1 MKYPTKIKG
10 LSERIRLIPKGKIRL
25 GIKVKNSKGTEY
37 PKETEYFACHE
48 VPEVEKVYTDKPTEL
63 EIMFPS
69 DNEDIIFPQAYEC
82 YGRNSGLK
90 CIGDGETAM
99 RFDENREYTEVE
111 CKGPKECKFGQQ
123 NGCSIKGHLKFFIPK
138 VGPGLYQIDIGSINS
153 IIDINSGLDWAR
165 MITGGSFAMKP
176 FILRRVPKASHK
188 NGKKQTHY
196 TLQLEL
202 KSNIAL
208 KPTKYLQEPEE
219 EIEEDYV
226 KMPDPEKVKK
236 DNEILTK
243 IFNLGKDK
251 GLNKWED
258 IINFAFK
265 TSVFSAEEPM
275 TVDEAKEV
283 LTEEEGLAD
292 LLIKK
297 MELIASKS

>member
-1 MKYPTKIKG
+1 
-10 LSERIRLIPKGKIRL
+10 
-25 GIKVKNSKGTEY
+25 
-37 PKETEYFACHE
+37 

-123 NGCSIKGHLKFFIPK
+123 NSCSIKGHLKFFIPK

-165 MITGGSFAMKP
+165 MITGGNFAMKP

-202 KSNIAL
+202 QANAISSA
-208 KPTKYLQEPEE
+208 KYLQQPEDNEKEYLDGLDYKEQQEKE
-219 EIEEDYV
+219 ESFVEVPTE
-226 KMPDPEKVKK
+226 EKVQK
-236 DNEILTK
+236 DNEILAK
-243 IFNLGKDK
+243 IFNLGIEKSMR
-251 GLNKWED
+251 GWED

-283 LTEEEGLAD
+283 LTEEEGLAEK
-292 LLIKK
+292 LLKK